1 MRLDNTYIIDTE
13 TSGETLR
20 KQDGFTLIEVLI
32 AVTIFAVGLLAVA
45 AMQTSAIRVNST
57 AGQLTQ
63 LSTLGIDK
71 LEELMSLPYT
81 DPWLESAG
89 NPPALD
95 SAGNTHQETTP
106 DGVYQ
111 LSWNTQLNI
120 PVLNTM
126 SIQITVTGRGKALR
140 LSSVRSRSL

>member
-57 AGQLTQ
+57 AGRLTE
-63 LSTLGIDK
+63 LSTCGIDK
-71 LEELMSLPYT
+71 LEELMSLPYSDTQLSQAGSPHT
-81 DPWLESAG
+81 DVTSDGYTVTWNVVDDTPT
-89 NPPALD
+89 
-95 SAGNTHQETTP
+95 GNTKTITLTVN
-106 DGVYQ
+106 GNGKRLQ
-111 LSWNTQLNI
+111 LT
-120 PVLNTM
+120 
-126 SIQITVTGRGKALR
+126 SIRAQ
-140 LSSVRSRSL
+140 SL